1 MQTKGDLAV
10 SAATE
15 FFEKGDDPM
24 SQKDIQ
30 KAAIIG
36 TGFVGSTT
44 AFTLM
49 MSGLF
54 SELVLIDINETKA
67 KGEAMDLNHGM
78 PFAKPVRI
86 YQGNYSDCHDA
97 DIIIITAGANQKEGE
112 TRLDLVHKNTAI
124 FKSIVTSVTQYTTP
138 DKSLLLVVTNPVD
151 ILTYVTAKIS
161 GWPAEKVIG
170 SGTVL
175 DTARFRYLIGE
186 HVGVD
191 TRNVHGYILGEHGD
205 TELPAWSLTT
215 IAGMPMD
222 QYCNTCKNCGG
233 EKRDEIFVK
242 VKSAAYDIIRA
253 KGATYYA
260 VALAVRRIVEAIMRD
275 EHSILTVS
283 SLLTG
288 QYGISDVCISVPA
301 VVDRNGI
308 NRVLE
313 VPLSDKEKQMLHHSA
328 ATLSEI
334 QQKLSL

>member
-1 MQTKGDLAV
+1 MY
-10 SAATE
+10 E
-15 FFEKGDDPM
+15 
-24 SQKDIQ
+24 KDIH
-30 KAAIIG
+30 KAAVIG

-54 SELVLIDINETKA
+54 SELVLIDMNETKA
-67 KGEAMDLNHGM
+67 RGEAMDLNHGL
-78 PFAKPVRI
+78 PFTKPVKI
-86 YQGNYSDCHDA
+86 YQGTYADCHDV

-112 TRLDLVHKNTAI
+112 TRLDLVYKNTEI
-124 FKSIVTSVTQYTTP
+124 FKSIVSNVVRYASP
-138 DKSLLLVVTNPVD
+138 DRSILLVVTNPVD
-151 ILTYVTAKIS
+151 ILTHVTARIS
-161 GWPAEKVIG
+161 GWPSQKVIG

-191 TRNVHGYILGEHGD
+191 TRNIHGYILGEHGD

-215 IAGMPMD
+215 IAGMPMEE
-222 QYCNTCKNCGG
+222 YCNTCTKCSG
-233 EKRDEIFVK
+233 ENREEIFNK
-242 VKSAAYDIIRA
+242 VKNAAYDIIKA

-260 VALAVRRIVEAIMRD
+260 VALAVRRIAEAIMRD

-283 SLLTG
+283 SLMTG
-288 QYGISDVCISVPA
+288 QYGMKDVCISVPT

-313 VPLSDKEKQMLHHSA
+313 VPLSEKEKKMLHHSSD
-328 ATLSEI
+328 TLKDI
-334 QQKLSL
+334 LQKLSL

>member
-1 MQTKGDLAV
+1 MY
-10 SAATE
+10 E
-15 FFEKGDDPM
+15 
-24 SQKDIQ
+24 KDIH
-30 KAAIIG
+30 KAAVIG

-67 KGEAMDLNHGM
+67 RGEAMDLNHGL
-78 PFAKPVRI
+78 PFTKPVRI
-86 YQGNYSDCHDA
+86 YQGTYADCHDA
-97 DIIIITAGANQKEGE
+97 DVIIITAGANQKEGE
-112 TRLDLVHKNTAI
+112 TRLDLVYKNTQI
-124 FKSIVTSVTQYTTP
+124 FKSIVSEIIRYTTP
-138 DKSLLLVVTNPVD
+138 DRSILLVVTNPVD
-151 ILTYVTAKIS
+151 VLTHVTAKIS
-161 GWPAEKVIG
+161 GWPAQKVIG

-191 TRNVHGYILGEHGD
+191 TRNIHGYILGEHGD
-205 TELPAWSLTT
+205 TELAAWSLTT
-215 IAGMPMD
+215 IAGMPMEE
-222 QYCNTCKNCGG
+222 YCNTCNTCGR
-233 EKRDEIFVK
+233 ENREEIFGK
-242 VKSAAYDIIRA
+242 VKNAAYEIIKA

-283 SLLTG
+283 SLMTG
-288 QYGISDVCISVPA
+288 QYGLHDVCLSVPT

-313 VPLSDKEKQMLHHSA
+313 VPLTEEEKNMLHHSA
-328 ATLSEI
+328 DTLKEVL
-334 QQKLSL
+334 QKLNL